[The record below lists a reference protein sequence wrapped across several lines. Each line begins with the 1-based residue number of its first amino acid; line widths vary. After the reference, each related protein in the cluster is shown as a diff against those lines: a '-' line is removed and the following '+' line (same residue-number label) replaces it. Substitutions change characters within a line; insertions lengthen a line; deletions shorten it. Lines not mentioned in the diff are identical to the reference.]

1 MNMKVNTVEQF
12 KVLEFI
18 KENFEIEYI
27 KLELIDRNSIKV
39 IDAKGESCIFYLENN
54 EIKWT

>member
-1 MNMKVNTVEQF
+1 MKVNTVEQF

-39 IDAKGESCIFYLENN
+39 IDAKSESCIFYLENN
-54 EIKWT
+54 EVKWT

>member
-1 MNMKVNTVEQF
+1 MKVNTVEQF

-27 KLELIDRNSIKV
+27 KLELIDRNCIKV
-39 IDAKGESCIFYLENN
+39 IDAKVKVGNFYLENN

>member
-1 MNMKVNTVEQF
+1 MKVNTVEQF
-12 KVLEFI
+12 K
-18 KENFEIEYI
+18 EIEYI

-39 IDAKGESCIFYLENN
+39 IDAKSESCIFYLENN

>member
-1 MNMKVNTVEQF
+1 MKVNTVEQF

-54 EIKWT
+54 GIKWT